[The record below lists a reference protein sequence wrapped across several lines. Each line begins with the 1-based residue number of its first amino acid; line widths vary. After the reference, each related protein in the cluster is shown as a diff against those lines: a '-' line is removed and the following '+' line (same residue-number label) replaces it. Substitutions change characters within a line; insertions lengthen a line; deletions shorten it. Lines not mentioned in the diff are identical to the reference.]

1 MTRPFFSRPKRAEVR
16 AVRALIRIRHS
27 KVCFLRENNITI
39 CLIRLL
45 ELCQKTEWSFR
56 ERCTLKGN
64 ITEIKNS
71 KSRKKIIIIIKTKNY
86 SGRSPKIMSSRF
98 RLKKELMKVS

>member
-1 MTRPFFSRPKRAEVR
+1 M
-16 AVRALIRIRHS
+16 
-27 KVCFLRENNITI
+27 
-39 CLIRLL
+39 
-45 ELCQKTEWSFR
+45 
-56 ERCTLKGN
+56 KGN